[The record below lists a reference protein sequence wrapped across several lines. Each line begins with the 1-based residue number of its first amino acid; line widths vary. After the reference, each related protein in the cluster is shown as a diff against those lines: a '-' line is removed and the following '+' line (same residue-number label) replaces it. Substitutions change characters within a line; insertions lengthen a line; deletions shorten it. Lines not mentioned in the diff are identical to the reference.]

1 MAAKNTQTEKDPEVV
16 IESALNRT
24 EEFFQKN
31 GGNLIIALVV
41 VLVVV
46 GGYFGYKYLYAAP
59 RAEKASDMM
68 FVAQQQFAVDS
79 FKLALEGDGNN
90 AGFLDVIE
98 KYGATPAGNLARH
111 YAGICYLRTGDLT
124 QAMEQLRSY
133 KATKGAPNTLVNA
146 QNYGLRGDILVQ
158 EGKFQEAV
166 DPYKKA
172 VEAGDNSL
180 TAPCYLKK
188 LGLVYEKIGDYAAAK
203 AAFERIGDE
212 FPASLEARDI
222 EKYIGRVDQQ

>member
-1 MAAKNTQTEKDPEVV
+1 MATKNPQMGKDPEVV
-16 IESALNRT
+16 IESALSRT
-24 EEFFQKN
+24 EEFFQRN
-31 GGNLIIALVV
+31 GGNLVIALVV

-68 FVAQQQFAVDS
+68 FVAQQQFAIDS

-98 KYGATPAGNLARH
+98 KYGSTPAGNLAKH

-124 QAMEQLRSY
+124 QAMEQLRAY
-133 KATKGAPNTLVNA
+133 KTTKGAPNTLINA
-146 QNYGLRGDILVQ
+146 QNYGLQGDILVQ
-158 EGKFQEAV
+158 EGKYQEAV
-166 DPYKKA
+166 SLFKKA
-172 VEAGDNSL
+172 VKAGDNSL
-180 TAPCYLKK
+180 TTPCYLKK
-188 LGLVYEKIGDYAAAK
+188 LGLVYEKLGDYPSTK
-203 AAFERIGDE
+203 SAFERIANE
-212 FPASLEARDI
+212 FPTSLEARDI

>member
-1 MAAKNTQTEKDPEVV
+1 MATKNPQMGKDPEVV
-16 IESALNRT
+16 IESALSRT
-24 EEFFQKN
+24 EEFFQRN
-31 GGNLIIALVV
+31 GGNLVIALVV

-68 FVAQQQFAVDS
+68 FVAQQQFAIDS

-98 KYGATPAGNLARH
+98 KYGSTPAGNLAKH

-124 QAMEQLRSY
+124 QAMEQLRAY
-133 KATKGAPNTLVNA
+133 KTTKGAPNTLINA
-146 QNYGLRGDILVQ
+146 QNYGLQGDILVQ
-158 EGKFQEAV
+158 EGKYQEAV
-166 DPYKKA
+166 SLFKKA

-180 TAPCYLKK
+180 TTPCYLKK
-188 LGLVYEKIGDYAAAK
+188 LGLVYEKLGDYPSTK
-203 AAFERIGDE
+203 SAFERIANE
-212 FPASLEARDI
+212 FPTSLEARDI